1 MRKIKNIKNKKAE
14 ITTQQIVLLIVLIAS
29 FAVILFFI
37 LRINPGKTSEIEVC
51 HNSVITRG
59 TGVLP
64 TKEILPLNCKTSYVC
79 LTKDGSCEQL
89 TSPKIEKIKTQE
101 QAYSFLANQMADC
114 WWMFGEGEVNYLSK
128 DLLDS
133 NLYCSICSQLAF
145 DDSLNGVFPNGEIN
159 RRDFYDYLSRTN
171 ISGKEQSYLDYIVGV
186 KSSQEI
192 KSTLQNSDSDFGKI
206 TFGKQY
212 YLVMGTVADV
222 SVLKWA
228 LLGVGVGAGLAFTV
242 MTAGVAAPVIVI
254 LLGVSSGG
262 TGGYF
267 AGTMVQ
273 GTSGS
278 SYLTPTIIEANS
290 QDFASLNCKDIKTIA

>member
-1 MRKIKNIKNKKAE
+1 
-14 ITTQQIVLLIVLIAS
+14 
-29 FAVILFFI
+29 
-37 LRINPGKTSEIEVC
+37 
-51 HNSVITRG
+51 
-59 TGVLP
+59 
-64 TKEILPLNCKTSYVC
+64 
-79 LTKDGSCEQL
+79 L

-254 LLGVSSGG
+254 LLGISAGG

-267 AGTMVQ
+267 AGTMVE
-273 GTSGS
+273 GASGS